1 MKIRPSYSATAVM
14 VVAAGLV
21 SCVSGDRPLD
31 PTVKTLGT
39 AIDPG
44 AGSFRVAVS
53 ALAGG
58 DGVALDGTAVSV
70 NRARGEIAC
79 RAALVN
85 GSDRPLYA
93 PLRLIVTD
101 LGPDSVR
108 ILRADSH
115 TPEGA
120 AVIDWSSRLGGD
132 DVLAP
137 GETSARR
144 PLVFAAPAG
153 KAFALDAVL
162 VSGIGPPHSALGG
175 VVFLDH
181 IPNGRRDRGEEG
193 LPGIPITLRKDSRKA
208 AETVTDND
216 GRYLFTGLP
225 RGTYSVLKNGSD
237 LATVTPNPLRVALV
251 PGDKGPPPSFLAADF
266 ACFRRPAPGAESV
279 LLGPLRAPAS
289 GETTTG
295 SFLLA
300 ELPRRPLVLAVE
312 ILCGVE
318 EDLADIEVLVNGHSV
333 VTAADFATGVATG
346 AREVQREVE
355 REIMPD
361 LLRVGG
367 NTVEARATGGGS
379 EGCLVVSVQ
388 RRPR

>member
-1 MKIRPSYSATAVM
+1 MTNRLPVLTIALAL
-14 VVAAGLV
+14 AAGAL
-21 SCVSGDRPLD
+21 SCVSTERPLD
-31 PTVKTLGT
+31 PDENAPGTV
-39 AIDPG
+39 IDPG

-53 ALAGG
+53 TLAGG
-58 DGVALDGTAVSV
+58 DGVVLEGAGVTV
-70 NRARGEIAC
+70 NRARREIAC

-101 LGPDSVR
+101 LGPDSVE

-120 AVIDWSSRLGGD
+120 AVIDWSNRLGGD

-137 GETSARR
+137 GETTARR

-153 KAFALDAVL
+153 KSFALDAVL

-181 IPNGRRDRGEEG
+181 IPNGRRDRGEQG
-193 LPGIPITLRKDSRKA
+193 LAGIPITLRKDSRKT
-208 AETVTDND
+208 AETITDRD
-216 GRYLFTGLP
+216 GRYVFTGLA
-225 RGTYSVLKNGSD
+225 RGTYSVVKNGSD

-266 ACFRRPAPGAESV
+266 ACFRRPAPGAETV
-279 LLGPLRAPAS
+279 VLGPLRAPAS

-312 ILCGVE
+312 IVCGAE
-318 EDLADIEVLVNGHSV
+318 EDLADIEVMVNGHSV
-333 VTAADFATGVATG
+333 ITAADFATG
-346 AREVQREVE
+346 RREVE
-355 REIMPD
+355 REILPD
-361 LLRVGG
+361 LLRAGG